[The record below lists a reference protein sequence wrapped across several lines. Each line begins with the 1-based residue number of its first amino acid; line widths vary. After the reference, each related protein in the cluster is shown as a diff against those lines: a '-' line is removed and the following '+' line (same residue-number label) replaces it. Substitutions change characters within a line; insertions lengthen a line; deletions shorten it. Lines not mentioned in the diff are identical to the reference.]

1 MLISHIHGFNL
12 KIYCDEKIKFIV
24 ESIQSYILKINLF
37 HTYINF
43 ELFFGFNKFKIILYM
58 RTLIFY

>member
-1 MLISHIHGFNL
+1 MLISHIHIGFNL

-37 HTYINF
+37 HTYIN
-43 ELFFGFNKFKIILYM
+43 L
-58 RTLIFY
+58 